1 MKSVAVLKKPKMITG
16 VNSFEC
22 SFDAKSINE
31 GFARMLVSA
40 FVGQL
45 DPTVADM
52 TDLKT
57 AVSEAVT
64 NCIVH
69 AYRDR
74 EKYKNAKVYLSGV
87 YFPDGTVSIT
97 IKDKGCGIED
107 IKQAMEPL
115 YTTCPSEERS
125 GMGFTVIAG
134 LSDKL
139 KVSSDVGKGTTIT
152 IEKKVFGG

>member
-1 MKSVAVLKKPKMITG
+1 MKSATVFRKQKTITG

-31 GFARMLVSA
+31 GFARLLVSA
-40 FVGQL
+40 FVSQL
-45 DPTVADM
+45 DPTVADL

-64 NCIVH
+64 NSIVH

-74 EKYKNAKVYLSGV
+74 EKYKSAKVYLSGV

-97 IKDKGCGIED
+97 VKDRGCGIED
-107 IKQAMEPL
+107 IKQALEA
-115 YTTCPSEERS
+115 
-125 GMGFTVIAG
+125 I
-134 LSDKL
+134 D
-139 KVSSDVGKGTTIT
+139 
-152 IEKKVFGG
+152 

>member
-1 MKSVAVLKKPKMITG
+1 MKSATVFRKQKTITG

-31 GFARMLVSA
+31 GFARLLVSA
-40 FVGQL
+40 FVSQL
-45 DPTVADM
+45 DPTVADL

-64 NCIVH
+64 NSIVH

-74 EKYKNAKVYLSGV
+74 EKYKSAKVYLSGV

-97 IKDKGCGIED
+97 VKDRGCGIED

-115 YTTCPSEERS
+115 YTTCHSEERS

-134 LSDKL
+134 FSDKL
-139 KVSSDVGKGTTIT
+139 KVSSEVGKGTTVT
-152 IEKKVFGG
+152 IEKKVFHG